1 MSGEIFFQKRWNFSN
16 ILLTCYQLV
25 FLGVKTPPQQ
35 IDRMQPRDGLRKKN
49 DSVTSLKCIAENI
62 INLFEKALKM
72 MKNGV
77 YSVVITLLVAEL
89 SKIVIYANYRNVKI
103 QES

>member
-1 MSGEIFFQKRWNFSN
+1 MDWE
-16 ILLTCYQLV
+16 
-25 FLGVKTPPQQ
+25 
-35 IDRMQPRDGLRKKN
+35 KKN

-62 INLFEKALKM
+62 INLFKKGLKM

-103 QES
+103 QEL